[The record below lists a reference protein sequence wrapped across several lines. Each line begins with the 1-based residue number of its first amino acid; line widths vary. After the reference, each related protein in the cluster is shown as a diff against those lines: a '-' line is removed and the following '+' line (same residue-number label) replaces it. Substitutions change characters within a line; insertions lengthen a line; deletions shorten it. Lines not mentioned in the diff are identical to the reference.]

1 MCDLIYA
8 LSGFCLGKL
17 EQHFSSIAHISSV
30 NRYLNFTTKKLNV
43 DLMLD
48 NNRRKENQEQEKI
61 LQLNK
66 EVIHTLLD
74 SARFLAAQGLAFRRE
89 PEHEGLYL

>member
-1 MCDLIYA
+1 
-8 LSGFCLGKL
+8 
-17 EQHFSSIAHISSV
+17 
-30 NRYLNFTTKKLNV
+30 
-43 DLMLD
+43 MLD

-61 LQLNK
+61 LQSNK